1 MIKKPEDT
9 SILEGRVVP
18 DDKEP
23 CDLTVSYTRLEVFEN
38 CPFKYD
44 LKYNQKKNGLNQDT
58 IALKMGSIAHKVLE
72 LKGDTLID
80 GKSVDY
86 DALRKVLAKGY
97 IGSNVSDDD
106 EVIGVEK
113 IREKFGFEEF
123 YKTEGDEYNYEQK
136 LKIFSERVLPNEM
149 EDDDWK
155 VIGTEHEFSFIYL
168 LPYKDV
174 VKRIKFVGFVDRIDQ
189 KGDDLRV
196 VDYKTSR
203 KTYSKDKTT
212 TSMQM
217 MVYALAIY
225 LECGK
230 VPSDYLYSF
239 VFLNERQEANTPG
252 YLKRGIKKIDKLLT
266 DIFTNEDESTWSNK
280 PSPLCYWCDYNEQ
293 GIIYDPIIGGLCQK
307 YCEWTPSSKTFAVH
321 DGDSY
326 DTPKKPQ
333 RKLIF

>member
-1 MIKKPEDT
+1 MIKKPEDI
-9 SILEGRVVP
+9 SILETRIIP
-18 DDKEP
+18 DDGGS
-23 CDLTVSYTRLEVFEN
+23 CDLRISYTGLEVFEN

-72 LKGDTLID
+72 LKGDYLINGD
-80 GKSVDY
+80 RVDY
-86 DALRKVLAKGY
+86 KTLREVLVKGY
-97 IGSNVSDDD
+97 VGSNVSDYD
-106 EVIGVEK
+106 VVTGVEK
-113 IREKFGFEEF
+113 IREMFGFEEF
-123 YKTEGDEYNYEQK
+123 YKTEGDEYNYDQK

-149 EDDDWK
+149 EDDDWT
-155 VIGTEHEFSFIYL
+155 VMDTEHKFSFIYR
-168 LPYKDV
+168 LPYKDTI
-174 VKRIKFVGFVDRIDQ
+174 KRIRFVGFIDRIDQ
-189 KGDDLRV
+189 RDDDLRV

-225 LECGK
+225 LEYSK
-230 VPSDYLYSF
+230 VPSDYRYSF

-252 YLKRGIKKIDKLLT
+252 YLKRGVKKIDKLLT
-266 DIFTNEDESTWSNK
+266 DIFTNTDEGIWSNK